1 MKVYKF
7 GGASVASAD
16 GVRILTDIVREE
28 KNLVLVISA
37 MGKMT
42 NAFETYVNSRSDV
55 TLREEKLGIIIS
67 YHREILFD
75 LFEENHVIF
84 EEFLSRINELRDLM
98 LRFQDANYDFL
109 YDQIVP
115 YGELISTQIVTA
127 FLNEK
132 GLEYQ
137 WKDARKM
144 IRTDEFYRE
153 AHVDWELSEVLI
165 NENINHRGRYVTQ
178 GFVGGSEN
186 GLTTTLGR
194 EGSDYSAAIIAYCLN
209 MEALVIWKDVDGVLN
224 ADPRHFEKTTLLE
237 KISYAEAIEMAFYG
251 ASVIHP
257 KTLKPLENKGIPL
270 MVKSFLNP
278 MSKGTLI
285 QKNQDLFPK
294 VPCFILKQNQVL
306 ISISARDFSFIVE
319 DNIRHIFEEL
329 HRHKLKVNLI
339 QNSALEFVVCVTD
352 KYHQI
357 EAFNQGMSNQYKF
370 QIKKGLN
377 LITVRHSEL
386 ADLSEFDAINEV
398 LVKQRNDEAYQIV
411 VLPK

>member
-42 NAFETYVNSRSDV
+42 NAFETYVNSRFDV
-55 TLREEKLGIIIS
+55 ALREEKLEIITS
-67 YHREILFD
+67 YHLEILSD

-98 LRFQDANYDFL
+98 LRFHDANYDFL

-153 AHVDWELSEVLI
+153 ALVNWELSEVLI
-165 NENINHRGRYVTQ
+165 NENIHHQGRYVTQ

-285 QKNQDLFPK
+285 QKNQDLFPE

-357 EAFNQGMSNQYKF
+357 EAFNQAMSNQYKL
-370 QIKKGLN
+370 QIKKRLN

-386 ADLSEFDAINEV
+386 ADLSEFDSINEV
-398 LVKQRNDEAYQIV
+398 LVKQSNDEAYQLV

>member
-16 GVRILTDIVREE
+16 GVRILTDIVRKE
-28 KNLVLVISA
+28 KNLILVISA

-42 NAFETYVNSRSDV
+42 NAFETYVNSRFDV
-55 TLREEKLGIIIS
+55 TLREEKLEIITS
-67 YHREILFD
+67 YHLEILSD

-137 WKDARKM
+137 WKDARRM

-165 NENINHRGRYVTQ
+165 NENIHHQGRYVTQ

-278 MSKGTLI
+278 MSQGTLI
-285 QKNQDLFPK
+285 QKNQDLSPE

-357 EAFNQGMSNQYKF
+357 EAFNQAMFNQYKL

-386 ADLSEFDAINEV
+386 ADLSEFEAIHEV
-398 LVKQRNDEAYQIV
+398 LVKQRNDEAYQLV

>member
-16 GVRILTDIVREE
+16 GVRILADIVRKEE
-28 KNLVLVISA
+28 NLVLVISA

-42 NAFETYVNSRSDV
+42 NAFEKYVNSRFDK
-55 TLREEKLGIIIS
+55 TLREDKLEVITS
-67 YHREILFD
+67 YHLEILSD

-84 EEFLSRINELRDLM
+84 EEFLSRISELRDLM
-98 LRFQDANYDFL
+98 FRFEGSSYDFL

-115 YGELISTQIVTA
+115 YGELISTQIITA

-132 GLEYQ
+132 GLNYQ

-153 AHVDWELSEVLI
+153 AHVDWEVSEQLI
-165 NENINHRGRYVTQ
+165 KENILDRGRYVTQ
-178 GFVGGSEN
+178 GFVAGSLN

-194 EGSDYSAAIIAYCLN
+194 EGSDYSAAIMAYCLN
-209 MEALVIWKDVDGVLN
+209 TKALVIWKDVDGVLN
-224 ADPRHFEKTTLLE
+224 ADPRHFHKTTLLE
-237 KISYAEAIEMAFYG
+237 RISFAEAIEMAFYG

-278 MSKGTLI
+278 LSKGTII
-285 QKNQDLFPK
+285 QRNQRLFPS

-319 DNIRHIFEEL
+319 DNIRHVFEEL

-339 QNSALEFVVCVTD
+339 QNSALEFAVCVTD
-352 KYHQI
+352 KYDQI
-357 EAFNQGMSNQYKF
+357 IAFERAMSVQYKLE
-370 QIKKGLN
+370 IKKGLN
-377 LITVRHSEL
+377 LITIRHAEL
-386 ADLSEFDAINEV
+386 ADLSEFDAIHKV
-398 LVKQRNDEAYQIV
+398 LLKQRNDEAYQIV
-411 VLPK
+411 VTPK